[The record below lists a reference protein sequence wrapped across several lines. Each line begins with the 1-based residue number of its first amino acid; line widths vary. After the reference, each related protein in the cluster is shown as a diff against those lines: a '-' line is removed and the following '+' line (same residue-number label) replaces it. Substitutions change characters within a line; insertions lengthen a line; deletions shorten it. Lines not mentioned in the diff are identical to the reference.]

1 MISTVIGALGVSG
14 IGASVVQTSKIGAS
28 KAGVAGLLALP
39 VCGFLQFL
47 THGSSSI
54 APTLAQKAELHV
66 KASAGWQRIGRLTHA
81 YRTQIRHMPPG
92 SDADPIL
99 IPSLYRE
106 LVEACEEVSK
116 ITTVRS
122 DTCDYFSKADNVYT
136 VLNTRK
142 STMKRFEE
150 LEAGAV
156 EPSATHQ

>member
-1 MISTVIGALGVSG
+1 MRLSSLHDYYPVCARVLTYFLHRSDRLQMISTVIGALGVSG
-14 IGASVVQTSKIGAS
+14 IGASVVQTSKVGAS

-92 SDADPIL
+92 ENLWRRMKYFVAIV
-99 IPSLYRE
+99 
-106 LVEACEEVSK
+106 LVARFQVLVHK
-116 ITTVRS
+116 L
-122 DTCDYFSKADNVYT
+122 FT
-136 VLNTRK
+136 VLN
-142 STMKRFEE
+142 
-150 LEAGAV
+150 
-156 EPSATHQ
+156 